1 MSTNRLAIIAAI
13 GTHNTMKN
21 RSDDIRWNSHPKIE
35 AHERPNNQKF
45 SGDMNV
51 LLGG

>member
-1 MSTNRLAIIAAI
+1 MSVNRLAIIAAV

-21 RSDDIRWNSHPKIE
+21 RSDDIRWNKHPSIE
-35 AHERPNNQKF
+35 HQERPNQNSF
-45 SGDMNV
+45 NGDVNV